1 MEEHFLKNVYFVLN
15 ARKSRSENRSVL
27 YVHEDLRTALT
38 RQEAKRKLLRSVRRI
53 DQFGGIAQLGERLLC
68 KQEVIGSIPFTST
81 ISFGNGGCDEGLI
94 KEISYFPFEFVNR
107 PKSSDCFIIL

>member
-1 MEEHFLKNVYFVLN
+1 M
-15 ARKSRSENRSVL
+15 RSEVQVL
-27 YVHEDLRTALT
+27 PGPPSASYLNHMVL
-38 RQEAKRKLLRSVRRI
+38 KRNAFRPLSRDRI